1 MLCDTENFLNKNKM
15 NSTED
20 VSDSFNMSEPL
31 LVGTQV
37 SLTAMMEPK
46 FAILILAYFTGK
58 YHIHIHM

>member
-1 MLCDTENFLNKNKM
+1 M

-20 VSDSFNMSEPL
+20 ISDSFNMSEPL

-58 YHIHIHM
+58 YHNHIHM